1 MGLPAVVIA
10 TEQFEK
16 LAKVIMK
23 SQNVP
28 ESVAIHIKGNPEFIS
43 DDELMAVADTV
54 MEEAVDR
61 LTKVHAGRD

>member
-1 MGLPAVVIA
+1 MKKGLPAVVIA

-28 ESVAIHIKGNPEFIS
+28 ESIAIHIKGNPEFIS
-43 DDELMAVADTV
+43 DDELMQVADRV
-54 MEEAVDR
+54 LQEAVER
-61 LTKVHAGRD
+61 LTKVHAG

>member
-1 MGLPAVVIA
+1 MVVA

-28 ESVAIHIKGNPEFIS
+28 ESIMVLIEGNPEFIS
-43 DDELMAVADTV
+43 DEELDNVADRV
-54 MEEAVDR
+54 LGEAVGK
-61 LTKVHAGRD
+61 LTQAHAG